1 MEEQTFIEISG
12 YIDCRFD
19 LSGKISGK
27 DLENKKISFDLY
39 EKLLEDLMYR
49 LEIYED
55 GDDSINFYEVE
66 WRPTT
71 TFSTEE
77 EYIKFVKD
85 TIMELIEEKVLSI
98 REVDFTEYEENGR
111 LAGYDYVA
119 TLNLTFEQFL
129 EEED

>member
-1 MEEQTFIEISG
+1 MSEQTFIEISG
-12 YIDCRFD
+12 YIDCNFN

-27 DLENKKISFDLY
+27 DLENKKSNFDFY

-49 LEIYED
+49 LEIYEVD
-55 GDDSINFYEVE
+55 DDSINFYEVE
-66 WRPTT
+66 SKTHHLN
-71 TFSTEE
+71 
-77 EYIKFVKD
+77 EYVEFVTDNLIK
-85 TIMELIEEKVLSI
+85 LIEAKKLPI

-111 LAGYDYVA
+111 VEGYDYVA